1 MREHYTAIPER
12 HSEPVSLL
20 DALRTK
26 LPHSMRE
33 HLNSQT
39 LTQVYFLLTMLS
51 DEACVRQLHQQLQEH
66 YKPVTT
72 HTPIEEA
79 LTLVGRL
86 QESPCNHRTP
96 FKYRLPHFLSEYPV
110 HSRAINHKINRFN
123 RLIESYHQS
132 GFDQRLN
139 TQALN
144 EAYQNVL
151 RAIKKHHM
159 GCNINNLWQL
169 LKAMSA
175 WSAIPIDNLLSTYPS
190 LLAPAIN
197 QNKPEVES
205 GTPLPRD
212 PVIPINPAIAPN
224 KSTPDISP
232 FTATSDYQISKAG
245 RIADASV
252 YLSTHGFA
260 LKPGGHADALAKKLP
275 DFLPWQQWQAMIRR
289 QLSQLIDLPLNE
301 EFFDWMQTVLQRLG
315 IQFIQLKKDSYDSY
329 VSPFL
334 DGKTI
339 LNSLNEEMLVGIL
352 QEQLLQANIRIDSA
366 HLPVISRYLI
376 RFLQRFQFNRGQALG
391 IGANWGGVVSDSN
404 DAGMDTFRLNDP
416 EWASHFKN
424 LSVHRQGPAEARMN
438 AAIGI
443 KYELGALF
451 SSFNYM
457 TTLQPSEYSETVY
470 NALVDNLVAHLF
482 PEPPYFENNAYVKYR
497 RHYVSSYS
505 DAGLQQIDSFYQP
518 DPQGTYFKTAKGDF
532 KQTPMFRQ
540 AGSLL
545 VEAFPRDTGSGDS
558 LQSFFVANPLWPLQL
573 QYAQCNSTGTRG
585 HLVYNPV
592 GPDEFIPDA
601 FYGQVIRESD
611 EIFIPFIGV
620 VPKNFDKHFQQEEL
634 CASFVVRMLQSSRL
648 MIYCPAFHAYY
659 NAIATRFLPP
669 ASNNTPLLTHCYND
683 EIQRKW
689 QSFDEALHHP
699 QRTADNCHKAFLSL
713 FKELI
718 YSLYS
723 CTKDDVDLH
732 YYFMEL
738 TTSADAFEPQSRST
752 CERLIREL
760 TTLKPFQNTRA
771 SKYCEAVLG
780 SLKELTQFYYPSP
793 TDETAKSIAEQAR
806 LHVKPLL
813 ALQEIK
819 DYFADLTQH
828 NSAANISRKVSPG
841 LMHNALA
848 YQAPSPAIADD
859 FYRRRHQDNFH
870 SGFRDLDGNQ
880 IATPSGREIGL
891 DLSIK
896 TVGALLPLIHRDK
909 TVFSVLTQP
918 FAQAYIAGYQ
928 AYSTEEQY
936 KIIHAILSGAGGFIY
951 GIGLGVVDS
960 LSSIPKA
967 IYNSLLAPVTRQP
980 KSNHPLAISSAPGN
994 EPGLRVQ
1001 AMMAIRDHL
1010 LRLIATANGHELSQ
1024 DELIN
1029 LLLIYVKKIHPDLL
1043 SGRVFREESYKKI
1056 LSDAFPLTAGEW
1068 KQLFDPA
1075 INAANPS
1082 LRQIVNQYALQIDN
1096 VLIYALYECLTA
1108 PQTAQITEQVTRSVI
1123 KNHKL
1128 KDPQDKALLALVFYY
1143 NSYPEARRADLA
1155 QYRFQG
1161 SALARLRT
1169 RERVLRKLQIW
1180 LNNALDRQWAL
1191 EASLNYSLEQ
1201 YTLLLNQSTLA
1212 GIVAELPD
1220 SMKEILKEVFSRS
1233 ENEGRILKRYRLNE
1247 IEKAFLLRCSNCYK
1261 SIISPDK
1268 RAAVLEQTRIDNKND
1283 SSLSTKTREHLK
1295 LTEFVQREWQHK
1307 LLGSEQLQSVID
1319 EIKRQ
1324 IGSANHSMVDD
1335 LFVLYKEALR
1345 NPGCSSAFDAFYEM
1359 SMKMQS
1365 QYRLGSP
1372 LREWVNVTMNAFMNL
1387 LLDDMTW
1394 INDRESGNRLN
1405 ESQAIVQWLSHLSSA
1420 SNEIRSILRQQ
1431 VEQAGS
1437 LDLAAWRCQHIL
1449 HALEG
1454 LKPQVEPVRH
1464 TGMQKLLR
1472 VVVQNRNVITSTAE
1486 QKDREVAVKALCKY
1500 SVTMQQALHRVSEKI
1515 PGADIVR
1522 PLEVTLK
1529 GPR

>member
-20 DALRTK
+20 DALRAK

-39 LTQVYFLLTMLS
+39 QTQAYFLLAMLS
-51 DEACVRQLHQQLQEH
+51 DDACVRQLHQLLQER

-79 LTLVGRL
+79 LNLAGRL
-86 QESPCNHRTP
+86 LESSCNHRTP

-132 GFDQRLN
+132 GFNQILN
-139 TQALN
+139 AQALN
-144 EAYQNVL
+144 KAYQNIL

-159 GCNINNLWQL
+159 GCNVNNLWQL

-175 WSAIPIDNLLSTYPS
+175 WSTIPMDSLLSTYPS

-197 QNKPEVES
+197 QSKPEGES
-205 GTPLPRD
+205 GIPLPGD
-212 PVIPINPAIAPN
+212 PVIPLNPAIGPN
-224 KSTPDISP
+224 KSTPDVSP
-232 FTATSDYQISKAG
+232 FTATSDYQISEAG
-245 RIADASV
+245 RIADTSV

-260 LKPGGHADALAKKLP
+260 LKPGGHADALAKKTP

-289 QLSQLIDLPLNE
+289 QLSQWVDLPLNE
-301 EFFDWMQTVLQRLG
+301 DFFDWMQTVLQRLG
-315 IQFIQLKKDSYDSY
+315 IQFIQLKTDSYDSY

-339 LNSLNEEMLVGIL
+339 LNSLNEEMVIGIL
-352 QEQLLQANIRIDSA
+352 QEQLQQSAIRIDSA
-366 HLPVISRYLI
+366 HLSVISRYLI

-416 EWASHFKN
+416 KWASHFRN
-424 LSVHRQGPAEARMN
+424 LSIHRQGPAEARMN

-443 KYELGALF
+443 KYELAALF

-457 TTLQPSEYSETVY
+457 TTLQPSEYSETIY

-482 PEPPYFENNAYVKYR
+482 PEPPYFENDTYVKYR
-497 RHYVSSYS
+497 RHYVSTYS
-505 DAGLQQIDSFYQP
+505 DAGLQRIDSFYQQ
-518 DPQGTYFKTAKGDF
+518 DSQGTYFKTTRGDY

-558 LQSFFVANPLWPLQL
+558 LQSLFVANPLWPLQL
-573 QYAQCNSTGTRG
+573 QYAQCSSTGTRG

-611 EIFIPFIGV
+611 EVFIPFIGV

-648 MIYCPAFHAYY
+648 MVYCPAFFAYY

-669 ASNNTPLLTHCYND
+669 ASKNTPPLTHQYND

-689 QSFDEALHHP
+689 QAFDDALQHP
-699 QRTADNCHKAFLSL
+699 QRTADNCHDAFFSL

-738 TTSADAFEPQSRST
+738 ITTAEAFEPQSRLT

-760 TTLKPFQNTRA
+760 TTLKPFQDTRA
-771 SKYCEAVLG
+771 SKYYEAVLG
-780 SLKELTQFYYPSP
+780 SLKELTQFFYPFP
-793 TDETAKSIAEQAR
+793 RDETAKSIAEQAR

-848 YQAPSPAIADD
+848 YQAPSPTIADD
-859 FYRRRHQDNFH
+859 FYRRRHQDNFY

-896 TVGALLPLIHRDK
+896 TVGALLPLIHREK
-909 TVFSVLTQP
+909 TIFSVLTQP

-928 AYSTEEQY
+928 AYSTQEQY
-936 KIIHAILSGAGGFIY
+936 KIIYAILSGAGGFLY
-951 GIGLGVVDS
+951 GVGLGLIDS

-967 IYNSLLAPVTRQP
+967 IYNGLLASVTRP
-980 KSNHPLAISSAPGN
+980 VKANHVLAISSAPGN
-994 EPGLRVQ
+994 APGLRVQ

-1010 LRLIATANGHELSQ
+1010 LRLIATANGHELSH

-1029 LLLIYVKKIHPDLL
+1029 LLLIYVKKIHPGLL
-1043 SGRVFREESYKKI
+1043 SGRVIREEFYKKI
-1056 LSDAFPLTAGEW
+1056 LSDAFPLTASEW
-1068 KQLFDPA
+1068 NQLFDPV

-1108 PQTAQITEQVTRSVI
+1108 PAQITEEVTQSVI
-1123 KNHKL
+1123 KHHKL

-1143 NSYPEARRADLA
+1143 NSYPEARRADVD

-1161 SALARLRT
+1161 SALARLRA

-1201 YTLLLNQSTLA
+1201 YTLLLNQFTLA

-1220 SMKEILKEVFSRS
+1220 CMKEILKEVFSRS
-1233 ENEGRILKRYRLNE
+1233 ENEEKILKRYRLNE

-1261 SIISPDK
+1261 SIISTDK
-1268 RAAVLEQTRIDNKND
+1268 RAIVLEQTRIDKNKD
-1283 SSLSTKTREHLK
+1283 ASLSTKTSEHLK
-1295 LTEFVQREWQHK
+1295 LTQFIQREWQHQ
-1307 LLGSEQLQSVID
+1307 LLSSEQLQSVID
-1319 EIKRQ
+1319 EIRRQ
-1324 IGSANHSMVDD
+1324 IGSANHSMVDE
-1335 LFVLYKEALR
+1335 LFILYKEALK
-1345 NPGCSSAFDAFYEM
+1345 NPKCSKAFDRFYEM
-1359 SMKMQS
+1359 SIKMQS

-1387 LLDDMTW
+1387 LLDEITW
-1394 INDRESGNRLN
+1394 INDRALSSHLDD
-1405 ESQAIVQWLSHLSSA
+1405 SQAIVQWLSHLSSA
-1420 SNEIRSILRQQ
+1420 SHEIRSLLKQQ

-1449 HALEG
+1449 RVFEG
-1454 LKPQVEPVRH
+1454 LKPQLEPVRH

-1486 QKDREVAVKALCKY
+1486 QKDREVAVKALCEY
-1500 SVTMQQALHRVSEKI
+1500 SVTMQHALRRVREKI
-1515 PGADIVR
+1515 PDADIAR
-1522 PLEVTLK
+1522 PIETTLK
-1529 GPR
+1529 GLR